1 MSNKIHDFN
10 LIEELTDSKDSKE
23 ILLSLIQFKI
33 RFHNLKLFSSNEMH
47 GVEDSYSRKRLKEL
61 NDMRNEVIEIIDQN
75 SESGKKIKI
84 HSTIRIEELG

>member
-1 MSNKIHDFN
+1 MSNKKHDFN

-33 RFHNLKLFSSNEMH
+33 RFHNLKLFSSNEMY
-47 GVEDSYSRKRLKEL
+47 GVEDSYSHKRLKDL
-61 NDMRNEVIEIIDQN
+61 NEMRNQIIEIIDQN
-75 SESGKKIKI
+75 TESGKKIKI